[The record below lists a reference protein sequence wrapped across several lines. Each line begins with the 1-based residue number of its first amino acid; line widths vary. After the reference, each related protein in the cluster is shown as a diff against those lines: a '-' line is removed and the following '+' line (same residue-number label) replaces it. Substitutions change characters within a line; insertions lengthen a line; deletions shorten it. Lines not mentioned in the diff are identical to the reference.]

1 MGSLPETEHPVKAL
15 GYAARDPSG
24 QLSPINFSRR
34 ETGDEDVRFKVL
46 YCGVCHSDLH
56 SVKNEWFNAK
66 YPMIPGHEIVGV
78 VTEVGSKVKK
88 VKVGD
93 KVGVGCMVGSC
104 RSCDQ
109 CGADQEQYCPKM
121 VQTYND
127 ATKTTYGGYSDHMVC
142 DQHFIITWPENLP
155 LDGGA
160 PLLCAGI
167 TVYSPMRYYGL
178 DKPGMHVGVVGLG
191 GLGHVA
197 VKFLKALGL
206 KVTVISTSPNKKE
219 EAINNLGAD
228 SFLISRD
235 QAQMQGAVGT
245 MDGVIDTV
253 SADHPLVPLIG
264 LLKPNG
270 NSPETEHPVKALGYA
285 ARDSSGVLSSF
296 KFSRRETG
304 DEDVRFKVLY
314 CGVCHSDLHFIKN
327 EWSNAKYP
335 MGAVGTMDG
344 VIDTVSADHPLVPL
358 IGLLKPNGKLV
369 LVGAPTKPHEL
380 PAFPLLFG
388 RKLVGGSLIGGI
400 KETQEMIDFAAKHKI
415 TAAIELIPM
424 DYINTAMDR
433 LVKADVRYRFVIDIA
448 NTLK

>member
-15 GYAARDPSG
+15 GYAARDISG
-24 QLSPINFSRR
+24 VLSPINFSRR
-34 ETGDEDVRFKVL
+34 ETGDEDVRFKVS

-56 SVKNEWFNAK
+56 SVKNEWSNAK
-66 YPMIPGHEIVGV
+66 YPVIPGHEIVGV

-104 RSCDQ
+104 HSCDQ
-109 CGADQEQYCPKM
+109 CASDQEQYCLKM

-127 ATKTTYGGYSDHMVC
+127 ATMTTYGGYSDHMVANE
-142 DQHFIITWPENLP
+142 HFIISWPENLP

-197 VKFLKALGL
+197 VKFLKALGV
-206 KVTVISTSPNKKE
+206 KVTVISTNPKKKE
-219 EAINNLGAD
+219 EAISNLGAD
-228 SFLISRD
+228 LFLVSHE

-245 MDGVIDTV
+245 MDGIIDTV

-264 LLKPNG
+264 LL
-270 NSPETEHPVKALGYA
+270 
-285 ARDSSGVLSSF
+285 R
-296 KFSRRETG
+296 
-304 DEDVRFKVLY
+304 
-314 CGVCHSDLHFIKN
+314 
-327 EWSNAKYP
+327 
-335 MGAVGTMDG
+335 
-344 VIDTVSADHPLVPL
+344 
-358 IGLLKPNGKLV
+358 PNGKLV
-369 LVGAPTKPHEL
+369 LVGAPTKPHEI

-400 KETQEMIDFAAKHKI
+400 KETQEMIDFAAKHNI
-415 TAAIELIPM
+415 TAAIELIPI
-424 DYINTAMDR
+424 DYINTAMER
-433 LVKADVRYRFVIDIA
+433 LAKADVRYRFVIDVA

>member
-15 GYAARDPSG
+15 GYAARDTSG
-24 QLSPINFSRR
+24 VLSPINFSRR

-109 CGADQEQYCPKM
+109 CGSDQEQYCPKM

-127 ATKTTYGGYSDHMVC
+127 STMTTYGGYSDHMVANE
-142 DQHFIITWPENLP
+142 HFIISWPENLP

-197 VKFLKALGL
+197 VKFLKALGV
-206 KVTVISTSPNKKE
+206 KVTVISTNPKKKE
-219 EAINNLGAD
+219 EAISNLGAD
-228 SFLISRD
+228 LFLISSD
-235 QAQMQGAVGT
+235 QAQMQGAVGS
-245 MDGVIDTV
+245 MDGIIDTV

-264 LLKPNG
+264 LL
-270 NSPETEHPVKALGYA
+270 
-285 ARDSSGVLSSF
+285 R
-296 KFSRRETG
+296 
-304 DEDVRFKVLY
+304 
-314 CGVCHSDLHFIKN
+314 
-327 EWSNAKYP
+327 
-335 MGAVGTMDG
+335 
-344 VIDTVSADHPLVPL
+344 
-358 IGLLKPNGKLV
+358 PNGKLV

-400 KETQEMIDFAAKHKI
+400 KETQEMIDFAAKHNI
-415 TAAIELIPM
+415 TAAIELIPI
-424 DYINTAMDR
+424 DYINTAMER
-433 LVKADVRYRFVIDIA
+433 LAKSDVRYRFVIDVA

>member
-15 GYAARDPSG
+15 GYAARDTSG
-24 QLSPINFSRR
+24 VLSPINFSRR

-109 CGADQEQYCPKM
+109 CASDQEQYCPKM

-127 ATKTTYGGYSDHMVC
+127 STTTTYGGYSDHMVANE
-142 DQHFIITWPENLP
+142 HFIISWPENLP

-197 VKFLKALGL
+197 VKFLKALGV
-206 KVTVISTSPNKKE
+206 KVTVISTNPKKKE
-219 EAINNLGAD
+219 EAISNLGAD
-228 SFLISRD
+228 LFLVSHD
-235 QAQMQGAVGT
+235 QAQMQGAVSS
-245 MDGVIDTV
+245 MDGIIDTV

-264 LLKPNG
+264 LL
-270 NSPETEHPVKALGYA
+270 
-285 ARDSSGVLSSF
+285 R
-296 KFSRRETG
+296 
-304 DEDVRFKVLY
+304 
-314 CGVCHSDLHFIKN
+314 
-327 EWSNAKYP
+327 
-335 MGAVGTMDG
+335 
-344 VIDTVSADHPLVPL
+344 
-358 IGLLKPNGKLV
+358 PNGKLV

-400 KETQEMIDFAAKHKI
+400 KETQEMIDFAAKHNI
-415 TAAIELIPM
+415 TAAIELIPI
-424 DYINTAMDR
+424 DYINTAMER
-433 LVKADVRYRFVIDIA
+433 LAKADVRYRFVIDVA

>member
-15 GYAARDPSG
+15 GYAARDISG
-24 QLSPINFSRR
+24 VLSPINFSRR
-34 ETGDEDVRFKVL
+34 ETGDEDVRFKVS

-56 SVKNEWFNAK
+56 SVKNEWSNAK
-66 YPMIPGHEIVGV
+66 YPVIPGHEIVGV

-104 RSCDQ
+104 HSCDQ
-109 CGADQEQYCPKM
+109 CASDQEQYCLKM

-127 ATKTTYGGYSDHMVC
+127 ATMTTYGGYSDHMVANE
-142 DQHFIITWPENLP
+142 HFIISWPENLP

-197 VKFLKALGL
+197 VKFLKALGV
-206 KVTVISTSPNKKE
+206 K
-219 EAINNLGAD
+219 
-228 SFLISRD
+228 
-235 QAQMQGAVGT
+235 GAVGT
-245 MDGVIDTV
+245 MDGIIDTV

-264 LLKPNG
+264 LL
-270 NSPETEHPVKALGYA
+270 
-285 ARDSSGVLSSF
+285 R
-296 KFSRRETG
+296 
-304 DEDVRFKVLY
+304 
-314 CGVCHSDLHFIKN
+314 
-327 EWSNAKYP
+327 
-335 MGAVGTMDG
+335 
-344 VIDTVSADHPLVPL
+344 
-358 IGLLKPNGKLV
+358 PNGKLV
-369 LVGAPTKPHEL
+369 LVGAPTKPHEI

-400 KETQEMIDFAAKHKI
+400 KETQEMIDFAAKHNI
-415 TAAIELIPM
+415 TAAIELIPI
-424 DYINTAMDR
+424 DYINTAMER
-433 LVKADVRYRFVIDIA
+433 LAKADVRYRFVIDVA